1 MAVTVV
7 SAWPAAQA
15 LPSGYAV
22 PPPAAQSLAVPV
34 ANTGLGGNWLFA
46 LCSWRT
52 PPGVLTTVAV
62 GDDAHNVSPGANVWE
77 PLGAPNGTSPL
88 AGSTAASIWYCRN
101 ALAAQNVYIAP
112 DGAVTAMAVQVLEV
126 SGLGPWATLAALSTG
141 YAGAATAGPAAAP
154 PAPSAQA
161 LAFTVL
167 AGDNDT
173 ATVTGPGAG
182 WTALSTVTAT
192 NGTDHAS
199 DCVLSSAYQV
209 TSLAPAA
216 SWSVSVAQDLAEVI
230 AGVLV
235 TGTAPQAPNQNWPY
249 MQTLAGFGSG
259 AQTPWDQIAWT
270 DLTARQLSGSA
281 QRGKQYELDSIQSGT
296 VNLSLANNDGALT
309 EGNSASPYFP
319 NVKVY
324 TPARRLATWP
334 PPPAQNARTYSVW
347 RGFAERWPQSLTP
360 ARYQLTNSVVTDVYS
375 LLTPLMRT
383 LARAEILADQ
393 PYAYW
398 PLGDPPGAP
407 FAANLAKGNSQQL
420 QVVQSKYGAG
430 GATSAF
436 SVAVSYLAGDPS
448 ATGWQQA
455 SVPAAG
461 TQGWCLY
468 YQDAGLPAL
477 SGGITLEGWFAL
489 NASQPAGLNLVPM
502 VVRNAQGPV
511 LQVRVTSAGLLT
523 LDVWDKLTQVRTSTT
538 ISTATMLTGV
548 PVHIAVS
555 FTQTAW
561 TLYVDGGAVRTA
573 TGSCNLANSGYW
585 ASFGGYAD
593 RLGAAGFCNIIAE
606 GLAVYGY
613 LLPQSRVIS
622 HYYSAVAGMTG
633 QDTSGPRM
641 DRLLG
646 DGNCAFPRVMP
657 AGANLLTGAVDIGG
671 QAVSQN
677 VVNVAESDSSWLMV
691 NSAGYLVLQSRRT
704 GYDLPVLWTFG
715 ELQAAPL
722 NSTYLFNGSIS
733 PWTAGNGATL
743 SYSATWSYG
752 LGQGSMLIGPDGTT
766 AGPYATSEQEAV
778 TPGTT
783 YTAVAW
789 AYSPQGW
796 TSVHVSI
803 DWYTSGHAL
812 ISSAAGAGTV
822 LPAATPLELTV
833 SGRAPA
839 TAAFAAISLHMD
851 GTPPNTTGMYAGYA
865 ALSPP
870 GEYAYLGDVQTDCDP
885 SQLYNDVTLSQLA
898 SPQAYQAAL
907 TASCTAAAVT
917 ITVSPATGIVAGGV
931 LVLAP
936 GTSSGELVTVT
947 TVSGTTIGITATA
960 YSHAASTAVTVVNQQ
975 ASGVTITAASPSSVS
990 TYGDQTLQQTSYL
1003 NDPAAIGD
1011 QAQWIMQTTG
1021 TPVNRVSVMTLDPAA
1036 NPALWP
1042 VVLGLETG
1050 QVAQV
1055 SRRLQGTQQVLGG
1068 LFQVMSIA
1076 LSEAP
1081 GQWKTKVALVPY
1093 PGQVLTLDDPARGIP
1108 AAPNVLGW
1116 LAGRRPGDRHPVHCG
1131 LPGVG
1136 RELHVLHGGRH
1147 RPGRPGF
1154 GRGRV
1159 RRGSGGHRGDGG
1171 HRQPGQHVRPGRV
1184 EHLERVPAGVH
1195 RDRRHRA
1202 EPGRG
1207 GLRRGLLD
1215 GYLRG
1220 GEHAGQAGHGDSGD
1234 RGVRY

>member
-1 MAVTVV
+1 MADILDEGGSPLLDEAGQVILDE
-7 SAWPAAQA
+7 AGAPAAVVTAWSAATA

-22 PPPAAQSLAVPV
+22 PPPAARSLAVPV
-34 ANTGLGGNWLFA
+34 SNTGLGGNWLIA
-46 LCSWRT
+46 LCAWRT
-52 PPGVLTTVAV
+52 PPSVLTTVAV
-62 GDDAHNVSPGANVWE
+62 GDDSCNASPGANVWE

-88 AGSTAASIWYCRN
+88 AGNTAASIWYCRN
-101 ALAAQNVYIAP
+101 AFPAQNVYAAP
-112 DGAVTAMAVQVLEV
+112 NGPVTAMSVLVLEV

-141 YAGAATAGPAAAP
+141 CAGAATTGPATAP
-154 PAPSAQA
+154 PAPPAQA
-161 LAFTVL
+161 LVFTVL

-173 ATVTGPGAG
+173 AAVTGPGAG

-235 TGTAPQAPNQNWPY
+235 AGTVPQAPNQNWPW
-249 MQTLAGFGSG
+249 MQTLAGFGAG
-259 AQTPWDQIAWT
+259 AQTPWDQVAWT
-270 DLTARQLSGSA
+270 DLTARQLSGST
-281 QRGKQYELDSIQSGT
+281 QRGKQYELDSIQAGT

-309 EGNSASPYFP
+309 EGNAASPYYP
-319 NVKVY
+319 GVKVY

-347 RGFAERWPQSLTP
+347 RGFAERWPQSLTA
-360 ARYQLTNSVVTDVYS
+360 ARYQLANSVVTDVYS

-383 LARAEILADQ
+383 LAQAEVLADQ

-398 PLGDPPGAP
+398 PCSDPAGASS
-407 FAANLAKGNSQQL
+407 AANLAKGNSQQL
-420 QVVQSKYGAG
+420 AVVQSKYGAG
-430 GATSAF
+430 GATSSF
-436 SVAVSYLAGDPS
+436 GVSVPYLAGDPS
-448 ATGWQQA
+448 AAGWQQA

-477 SGGITLEGWFAL
+477 SGGITAEGWFTL
-489 NASQPAGLNLVPM
+489 NAAQPSGLNLVPM
-502 VVRNAQGPV
+502 VVRNAQGQV

-523 LDVWDKLTQVRTSTT
+523 LDVWDKLTQARTSTT
-538 ISTATMLTGV
+538 ISAATMLAGV
-548 PVHIAVS
+548 PVHIAVA

-561 TLYVDGGAVRTA
+561 TLYVNGGAVRTV

-585 ASFGGYAD
+585 VSFGGYAD
-593 RLGAAGFCNIIAE
+593 RLGAAGFCNIIAS

-633 QDTSGPRM
+633 QDTSGPRI

-646 DGNCAFPRVMP
+646 DGNCAFPRIMP
-657 AGANLLTGAVDIGG
+657 AGAGLLTGAVDIGG

-677 VVNVAESDSSWLMV
+677 IVNIAESDSSWLMV
-691 NSAGYLVLQSRRT
+691 NSAGYLFLQSRRA

-715 ELQAAPL
+715 ELQASPL
-722 NSTYLFNGSIS
+722 NAAYLFNGTIA

-743 SYSATWSYG
+743 SYSTTWSWG

-766 AGPYATSEQEAV
+766 AGPYAASEQEAV

-783 YTAVAW
+783 YTATAW
-789 AYSPQGW
+789 VQSPQGW
-796 TSVHVSI
+796 AGVHVSV

-812 ISSAAGAGTV
+812 ISSAAGPVTA
-822 LPAATPLELTV
+822 LPAAAPLELTAT
-833 SGRAPA
+833 GRAPA
-839 TAAFAAISLHMD
+839 TAAYAAISVHMD
-851 GTPPNTTGMYAGYA
+851 GTPPVTTGMYTGYA
-865 ALSPP
+865 ALTAP

-898 SPQAYQAAL
+898 SPEAYQAAL
-907 TASCTAAAVT
+907 TASCTAGAAT
-917 ITVSPATGIVAGGV
+917 LTVSPATGIVTGGV
-931 LVLAP
+931 LLLAP
-936 GTSSGELVTVT
+936 GTSTGELVTVT

-960 YSHAASTAVTVVNQQ
+960 YLHAANTVVTVVNQQ
-975 ASGVTITAASPSSVS
+975 ASGVTVTAVSAASIGA
-990 TYGDQTLQQTSYL
+990 YGDQTLQQTSYL
-1003 NDPAAIGD
+1003 NDPAAIAD

-1021 TPVNRVSVMTLDPAA
+1021 TPASRVPVMTLDPAA

-1055 SRRLQGTQQVLGG
+1055 NRRLQGTQQVLGG
-1068 LFQVMSIA
+1068 LFQVMSVA
-1076 LSEAP
+1076 HSEAP

-1108 AAPNVLGW
+1108 AAPNSLGW
-1116 LAGRRPGDRHPVHCG
+1116 
-1131 LPGVG
+1131 
-1136 RELHVLHGGRH
+1136 
-1147 RPGRPGF
+1147 
-1154 GRGRV
+1154 
-1159 RRGSGGHRGDGG
+1159 
-1171 HRQPGQHVRPGRV
+1171 
-1184 EHLERVPAGVH
+1184 
-1195 RDRRHRA
+1195 
-1202 EPGRG
+1202 
-1207 GLRRGLLD
+1207 
-1215 GYLRG
+1215 
-1220 GEHAGQAGHGDSGD
+1220 
-1234 RGVRY
+1234 

>member
-1 MAVTVV
+1 MADLLDEGG
-7 SAWPAAQA
+7 APLLDEAGQNIYDEAGAPAAVAGAWSATSA

-22 PPPAAQSLAVPV
+22 PPPAAASLAVPV

-46 LCSWRT
+46 LCAWRT
-52 PPGVLTTVAV
+52 PPAVLTTVAV
-62 GDDAHNVSPGANVWE
+62 GDDACNTSPGANVWE
-77 PLGAPNGTSPL
+77 PLGAPNGTSPP
-88 AGSTAASIWYCRN
+88 AGNTAASIWYCRN
-101 ALAAQNVYIAP
+101 ALAAANVYVAP
-112 DGAVTAMAVQVLEV
+112 DGPVTAMAVQVLEV

-141 YAGAATAGPAAAP
+141 YAGAVTAGPATSP
-154 PAPSAQA
+154 PVPSAQA
-161 LAFTVL
+161 LVFTVL

-173 ATVTGPGAG
+173 ATVTGPGAT

-235 TGTAPQAPNQNWPY
+235 TGTAPVAPNQNWPY
-249 MQTLAGFGSG
+249 MQTLAGFGAG

-270 DLTARQLSGSA
+270 DLTGRQLSGTA
-281 QRGKQYELDSIQSGT
+281 QRGKQYELDSIQAGT

-309 EGNSASPYFP
+309 EGNSASPYAP

-324 TPARRLATWP
+324 TPGRRLATWP

-347 RGFAERWPQSLTP
+347 RGFIERWPQSLTP
-360 ARYQLTNSVVTDVYS
+360 TRYQVSNSVAADVYS

-383 LARAEILADQ
+383 LAQAEILADQ

-398 PLGDPPGAP
+398 PCNDPPGAVS
-407 FAANLAKGNSQQL
+407 AANLAKGNSQQL
-420 QVVQSKYGAG
+420 QAVQSKYGAG

-436 SVAVSYLAGDPS
+436 NVAVSYLAGDPGC
-448 ATGWQQA
+448 TGWQQA

-468 YQDAGLPAL
+468 YQDAALPAL
-477 SGGITLEGWFAL
+477 SGGITIEGWFAL
-489 NASQPAGLNLVPM
+489 NASQPSGLNLVPV

-538 ISTATMLTGV
+538 ISAASMLAGV
-548 PVHIAVS
+548 PVHIAVA

-561 TLYVDGGAVRTA
+561 TLYVDGGAVRTV

-585 ASFGGYAD
+585 VSYGGYAD
-593 RLGAAGFCNIIAE
+593 RLGAAGFCNIIAAH
-606 GLAVYGY
+606 LAVYGY

-646 DGNCAFPRVMP
+646 DGNCAFPRIMP
-657 AGANLLTGAVDIGG
+657 AGASLLTGAVDIGG

-677 VVNVAESDSSWLMV
+677 LVNVAESDSSWLMV
-691 NSAGYLVLQSRRT
+691 NSAGYLVLQSRRA

-715 ELQAAPL
+715 ELQASPL
-722 NSTYLFNGSIS
+722 NANSQFGATSA
-733 PWTAGNGATL
+733 PWTGFGGATA
-743 SYSATWSYG
+743 SRSTAWSYG
-752 LGQGSMLIGPDGTT
+752 LSGGSLLITPDGVT
-766 AGPYATSEQEAV
+766 ASPYAASERVPV
-778 TPGTT
+778 TPGTA
-783 YTAVAW
+783 YSAQAW
-789 AYSPQGW
+789 LYSPQGW
-796 TSVHVSI
+796 AAVHVNI
-803 DWYTSGHAL
+803 DWAT
-812 ISSAAGAGTV
+812 AGGTYLSTTVGAVGV
-822 LPAATPLELTV
+822 LPAGVPCEVTV
-833 SGRAPA
+833 AGRAPA
-839 TAAFAAISLHMD
+839 GAGLANMSIAMD
-851 GTPPNTTGMYAGYA
+851 GTPPATTLLYAGFA
-865 ALSPP
+865 ALYPP
-870 GEYAYLGDVQTDCDP
+870 GEYAYLPDIATDCDP
-885 SQLYNDVTLSQLA
+885 SQLYNDITLSQLA
-898 SPQAYQAAL
+898 APQACQAAL
-907 TASCTAAAVT
+907 AASCTAAAVT
-917 ITVSPATGIVAGGV
+917 ITVSPAAGIAAGGV

-936 GTSSGELVTVT
+936 GTSTGELVTVT

-975 ASGVTITAASPSSVS
+975 ASGVTITASSPASVAA
-990 TYGDQTLQQTSYL
+990 YGDQTLQQTSYL

-1055 SRRLQGTQQVLGG
+1055 NRRLQGTQLVISG
-1068 LFQVMSIA
+1068 LFQVMSVA
-1076 LSEAP
+1076 HSEAP
-1081 GQWKTKVALVPY
+1081 GQWKTRVALVPY
-1093 PGQVLTLDDPARGIP
+1093 PGQVLALDDVTRGIP
-1108 AAPNVLGW
+1108 GTGVNVLGW
-1116 LAGRRPGDRHPVHCG
+1116 
-1131 LPGVG
+1131 
-1136 RELHVLHGGRH
+1136 
-1147 RPGRPGF
+1147 
-1154 GRGRV
+1154 
-1159 RRGSGGHRGDGG
+1159 
-1171 HRQPGQHVRPGRV
+1171 
-1184 EHLERVPAGVH
+1184 
-1195 RDRRHRA
+1195 
-1202 EPGRG
+1202 
-1207 GLRRGLLD
+1207 
-1215 GYLRG
+1215 
-1220 GEHAGQAGHGDSGD
+1220 
-1234 RGVRY
+1234 

>member
-1 MAVTVV
+1 VADILDEGGAPLLDESGQNIYDEAGV
-7 SAWPAAQA
+7 PAAVAGAWSAATA

-22 PPPAAQSLAVPV
+22 PPPAARSLAVPV

-46 LCSWRT
+46 LCAWRT
-52 PPGVLTTVAV
+52 PPAVLTTVAV
-62 GDDAHNVSPGANVWE
+62 GDDSCSTSPGANVWE
-77 PLGAPNGTSPL
+77 PLGAPNGTTPL
-88 AGSTAASIWYCRN
+88 SGNTAASIWYCRN
-101 ALAAQNVYIAP
+101 AFPAQNVYAAP
-112 DGAVTAMAVQVLEV
+112 DGPVTAMAVQVIEV
-126 SGLGPWATLAALSTG
+126 SGLGPWATLAALSAG

-154 PAPSAQA
+154 PVPPGQA
-161 LAFTVL
+161 LAFTIL

-173 ATVTGPGAG
+173 ATVTGPGAA

-209 TSLAPAA
+209 TSLAPSA

-235 TGTAPQAPNQNWPY
+235 TGTVPVAPNQNWPY
-249 MQTLAGFGSG
+249 MQTLAGLGAG
-259 AQTPWDQIAWT
+259 AQTPWDQVAWT
-270 DLTARQLSGSA
+270 DLTARHLSGST
-281 QRGKQYELDSIQSGT
+281 QRGKQYELDSIQAGT

-309 EGNSASPYFP
+309 EGNPASPYWP
-319 NVKVY
+319 NLKVY

-360 ARYQLTNSVVTDVYS
+360 ARYQMTNAVVTDVYS

-383 LARAEILADQ
+383 LAQAEILADQ

-398 PLGDPPGAP
+398 PCNDPQGALA
-407 FAANLAKGNSQQL
+407 AANLAAGNSRQL
-420 QVVQSKYGAG
+420 QAVQSKYGAG
-430 GATSAF
+430 GATAAF
-436 SVAVSYLAGDPS
+436 GVPVPYLAGDPS
-448 ATGWQQA
+448 ASGWQQA

-477 SGGITLEGWFAL
+477 SGGITAEGWFAL
-489 NASQPAGLNLVPM
+489 DASQPAGLNLVPM

-511 LQVRVTSAGLLT
+511 LQVRVTSAGILT
-523 LDVWDKLTQVRTSTT
+523 LDVWDKITQARTSAT
-538 ISTATMLTGV
+538 ISAATMLTGI
-548 PVHIAVS
+548 PVHIAVA

-585 ASFGGYAD
+585 VSYGGYAD
-593 RLGAAGFCNIIAE
+593 RLGAAGFCNIIAS

-633 QDTSGPRM
+633 QDTSGPRT

-646 DGNCAFPRVMP
+646 DGNCAYPRVMP
-657 AGANLLTGAVDIGG
+657 AGASLLTGAVDIGG

-691 NSAGYLVLQSRRT
+691 NSAGYLFLQSRRA

-733 PWTAGNGATL
+733 PWTAGNAATL
-743 SYSATWSYG
+743 SYSAAWSYG
-752 LGQGSMLIGPDGTT
+752 LGQGSLLTVPDGVT
-766 AGPYATSEQEAV
+766 AGPYASSEQEPV
-778 TPGTT
+778 TPGIT
-783 YTAVAW
+783 YAATAW

-796 TSVHVSI
+796 TGVHVSA

-812 ISSAAGAGTV
+812 ISSAAGPVTV
-822 LPAATPLELTV
+822 LPAAAPLELTV

-839 TAAFAAISLHMD
+839 GAAYAAISVHMD
-851 GTPPNTTGMYAGYA
+851 GVPPNTTGMYTGYA
-865 ALSPP
+865 ALAPP

-898 SPQAYQAAL
+898 SPEAYQAAL
-907 TASCTAAAVT
+907 SASCTAAAVT
-917 ITVSPATGIVAGGV
+917 LTVSPATGIVTGGV
-931 LVLAP
+931 LLLAP
-936 GTSSGELVTVT
+936 GTASGELVTVT
-947 TVSGTTIGITATA
+947 AVSGTAIGVTATA
-960 YSHAASTAVTVVNQQ
+960 YSHAANTAVTVVNQQ
-975 ASGVTITAASPSSVS
+975 ASGVTVTASSPASIGA
-990 TYGDQTLQQTSYL
+990 YGDQTLQQTSYL
-1003 NDPAAIGD
+1003 NDPAAIAD
-1011 QAQWIMQTTG
+1011 QAQWIIQTTG
-1021 TPVNRVSVMTLDPAA
+1021 TPVNRISVLTLDPAA

-1055 SRRLQGTQQVLGG
+1055 NRRLQGTQLVISG
-1068 LFQVMSIA
+1068 LFQVMSVA
-1076 LSEAP
+1076 HSEAP

-1093 PGQVLTLDDPARGIP
+1093 PGQVLTLDDPVRGIP

-1116 LAGRRPGDRHPVHCG
+1116 LRGGGRDRHP
-1131 LPGVG
+1131 
-1136 RELHVLHGGRH
+1136 
-1147 RPGRPGF
+1147 
-1154 GRGRV
+1154 RV
-1159 RRGSGGHRGDGG
+1159 RRLHLDHRIGVVVPGADDDGPGPPRGGHRRFRRGIGGDRGDRG
-1171 HRQPGQHVRPGRV
+1171 HRHPGQHVRP
-1184 EHLERVPAGVH
+1184 
-1195 RDRRHRA
+1195 RRIIDI
-1202 EPGRG
+1202 E
-1207 GLRRGLLD
+1207 
-1215 GYLRG
+1215 
-1220 GEHAGQAGHGDSGD
+1220 
-1234 RGVRY
+1234 